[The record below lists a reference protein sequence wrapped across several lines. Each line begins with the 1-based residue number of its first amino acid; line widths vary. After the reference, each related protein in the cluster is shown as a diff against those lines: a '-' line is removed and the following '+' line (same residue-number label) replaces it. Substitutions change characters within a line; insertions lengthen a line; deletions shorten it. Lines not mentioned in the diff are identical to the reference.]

1 MAENFTRVQRWDI
14 DGTLVEDYTVPK
26 PLTVYNRDV
35 LLERAL
41 AALSSNKTFMD
52 TPNGS
57 LTQADALN
65 QIKAQARQINALIR
79 LLVLDALDDIT
90 DA

>member
-1 MAENFTRVQRWDI
+1 MADLTTRYQRWDN
-14 DGTLVEDYTVPK
+14 GTLVEDYEVTRPT
-26 PLTVYNRDV
+26 TVYNREV

-41 AALSSNKTFMD
+41 AALSSNKTFID

-79 LLVLDALDDIT
+79 LLVLDALDDIS